1 MKIVKVSI
9 ELGIYDMDDEVDFSN
24 KESVAEFLNNRLYE
38 DPEFFGDFGPENI
51 ESIRDV
57 E

>member
-9 ELGIYDMDDEVDFSN
+9 ELGIYNMDNEIDFSN

-38 DPEFFGDFGPENI
+38 DPEFFEDFGPENI
-51 ESIRDV
+51 ESIRDL